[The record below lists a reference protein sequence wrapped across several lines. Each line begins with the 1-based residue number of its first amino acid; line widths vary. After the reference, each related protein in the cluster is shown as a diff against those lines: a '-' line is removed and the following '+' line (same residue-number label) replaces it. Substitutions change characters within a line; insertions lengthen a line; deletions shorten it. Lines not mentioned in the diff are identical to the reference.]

1 MGVACL
7 RQKAELVEPEGQ
19 QAQGRKEER
28 EVPVLQRVGPVVVAV
43 P

>member
-1 MGVACL
+1 MAVACL

-19 QAQGRKEER
+19 QAQVRKAER
-28 EVPVLQRVGPVVVAV
+28 EVLVPQRVVPVVRAV